1 MWRASPS
8 QSGLAPR
15 HLKSLTNAVALA
27 ELLLLLSVELSKA
40 TASACQ
46 LMLSPIRAC
55 SKGILE
61 ATWWHE
67 PKVQL
72 QNQLRHS
79 RGCPFQSLQVPS
91 ADRLSLELCRTRLA
105 ADMTQLFLSTRS
117 PPALAQAMR
126 PQCSLSHTL
135 SISQH
140 PNQFVLSWNHS
151 YSVTDSQQ
159 FIACFYFILLS

>member
-27 ELLLLLSVELSKA
+27 ELLLLLSVKLSKA

-46 LMLSPIRAC
+46 LMLSPVKAC

-79 RGCPFQSLQVPS
+79 KGCPFQSLQVPS
-91 ADRLSLELCRTRLA
+91 ADPLSLERCRTRLTP
-105 ADMTQLFLSTRS
+105 DMTQLFLSAGS
-117 PPALAQAMR
+117 PPALAQARR
-126 PQCSLSHTL
+126 PWCSLSHTL
-135 SISQH
+135 SISQQT
-140 PNQFVLSWNHS
+140 NQFVPSWNHS
-151 YSVTDSQQ
+151 CFVTDSQQ
-159 FIACFYFILLS
+159 FIACFNFILLS